1 MLILRSSCE
10 VLLNR
15 ECYQILADTLP
26 HSDLIGHKCE
36 SIEQLL
42 EEIMG
47 GKEFSDM
54 LMKLTVEK
62 LNSPC

>member
-1 MLILRSSCE
+1 MHSSCE

-15 ECYQILADTLP
+15 ECYLILADNKP
-26 HSDLIGHKCE
+26 NSSIVGHKCE

-47 GKEFSDM
+47 GREFSDL

-62 LNSPC
+62 LNSST